1 MSRTS
6 KTLLSLM
13 AVITLIQ
20 ALWFIALEIHI
31 PYVTNF
37 LESFRTMNVDLIEI
51 MAIIFAVVVA
61 LFALVMLIVALTS
74 RTSEKDLKLKDGKG
88 NLTVPKKAM
97 EQIINKSIVNNHQV
111 GNAQTKVKIHGRDR
125 LQVRVQAEDLSDG
138 NYGVEAKDIQ
148 QTVQESVEHH
158 LGMKSSVKVQLI
170 PRERSTKSLKVI

>member
-20 ALWFIALEIHI
+20 ALWFVALEVYI
-31 PYVTNF
+31 PYVTDFFNSVKTMDENF
-37 LESFRTMNVDLIEI
+37 IEV
-51 MAIIFAVVVA
+51 MAIVFAVVVA

-74 RTSEKDLKLKDGKG
+74 RSSERDLKLKDGKG

-97 EQIINKSIVNNHQV
+97 EKIIDKSIVNNHQV
-111 GNAQTKVKIHGRDR
+111 GNVQTKVKVHGRDR
-125 LQVRVQAEDLSDG
+125 LQVRVQVEDLTDS
-138 NYGVEAKDIQ
+138 NYGVNAKDIQ
-148 QTVQESVEHH
+148 QTVQDNVQRH
-158 LGMKSSVKVQLI
+158 LGMKSNVKVQVI